1 MQRYDFLT
9 QQIDDC
15 EVRVMAEIER
25 LTPPDDLPD
34 GGAPDPAPGTISET
48 ASSRSANAATNDTGR
63 EGIQPLALRGD
74 DGRRPHR
81 DPHRRSPVPHW

>member
-15 EVRVMAEIER
+15 EARVMAEIER

-34 GGAPDPAPGTISET
+34 GGAPDPAPGTTSDT
-48 ASSRSANAATNDTGR
+48 ASS
-63 EGIQPLALRGD
+63 ALRTPQATTPA
-74 DGRRPHR
+74 RRASRPWR
-81 DPHRRSPVPHW
+81 CAE